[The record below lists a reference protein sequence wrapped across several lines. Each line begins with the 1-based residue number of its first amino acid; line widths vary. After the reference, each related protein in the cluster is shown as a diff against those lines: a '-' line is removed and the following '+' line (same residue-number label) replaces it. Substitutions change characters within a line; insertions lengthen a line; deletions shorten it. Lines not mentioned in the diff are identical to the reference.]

1 MRLDVKSENRRCER
15 PVAVDWHD
23 CAWRP
28 RIVLRRPAAKP
39 LFNLNSPR
47 HNLTFFKTM
56 KTNLLHSRRH
66 RAGFTLIELLV
77 VIAIIAILAAMLL
90 PVVSRVQNSAKRTKA
105 KLEEQDI
112 VTSITH
118 YDSAYGRFPVSAA
131 AQTAAN
137 PDFTYGGNYT
147 PESGTNY
154 IGNPNYAAN
163 NSEVVAI
170 LMDITNYPGG
180 GFTANTNFQK
190 NPQQTKFPERKNV
203 GRYEFPRRRH
213 GFGLSRPVGQS
224 LRHHDGF
231 EL

>member
-1 MRLDVKSENRRCER
+1 MRLDEKFEDRRKQSI
-15 PVAVDWHD
+15 AIDWHD
-23 CAWRP
+23 CAWHP

-39 LFNLNSPR
+39 LFNLSSPR

-56 KTNLLHSRRH
+56 KTILPQSRRH

-77 VIAIIAILAAMLL
+77 VISIIAILAAMLL
-90 PVVSRVQNSAKRTKA
+90 PVMQSVTSAAKKAKA

-147 PESGTNY
+147 TDSGTNY
-154 IGNPNYAAN
+154 I
-163 NSEVVAI
+163 
-170 LMDITNYPGG
+170 
-180 GFTANTNFQK
+180 
-190 NPQQTKFPERKNV
+190 
-203 GRYEFPRRRH
+203 
-213 GFGLSRPVGQS
+213 
-224 LRHHDGF
+224 
-231 EL
+231 